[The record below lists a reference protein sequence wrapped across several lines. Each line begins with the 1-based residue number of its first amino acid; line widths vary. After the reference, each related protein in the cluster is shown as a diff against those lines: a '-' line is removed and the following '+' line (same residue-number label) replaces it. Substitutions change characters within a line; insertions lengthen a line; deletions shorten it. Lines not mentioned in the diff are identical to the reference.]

1 MGKLLAA
8 ALWPAGLIRPSL
20 CVQRVS
26 CVHRSSAIT
35 NNSISPSDEY
45 SIGNRSSFLL
55 PSLLFFSLL
64 PSLKLSY
71 LIPRSH
77 LTRWRKRAWFIDRTG
92 RWLRSEK
99 EEKVRS
105 LSLSLPRRGSKGICA
120 AAAAAAAA
128 PSDDGRWNGVLDLWT
143 ICNDHRIP
151 PGGRK
156 EDSLDDLYIMRIM
169 SVRLTGHDGIQIF
182 RLHHQKNEEGKK
194 RWNRLQTSWR
204 LVGYTPSID
213 RSTHQAFWWNL

>member
-1 MGKLLAA
+1 MNIPSEIALL
-8 ALWPAGLIRPSL
+8 
-20 CVQRVS
+20 
-26 CVHRSSAIT
+26 
-35 NNSISPSDEY
+35 
-45 SIGNRSSFLL
+45 SSFLRF
-55 PSLLFFSLL
+55 FFSPL

-105 LSLSLPRRGSKGICA
+105 LSLSLFTPTGVE
-120 AAAAAAAA
+120 AAAAA

-143 ICNDHRIP
+143 ICNDHQIP

-182 RLHHQKNEEGKK
+182 RLHHQKNGEGKK